1 MKQCLVLVTLEED
14 ATADAYLT
22 HWLLL
27 RASLLLTSMLP
38 SEEGFADPTGWRH

>member
-27 RASLLLTSMLP
+27 RASLLPTSILP
-38 SEEGFADPTGWRH
+38 SGEGFADPTGWRH